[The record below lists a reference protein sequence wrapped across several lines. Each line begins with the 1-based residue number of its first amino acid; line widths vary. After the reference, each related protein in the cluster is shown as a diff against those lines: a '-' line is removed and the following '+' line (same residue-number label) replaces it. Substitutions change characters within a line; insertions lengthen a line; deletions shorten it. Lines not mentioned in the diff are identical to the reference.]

1 MKTTIDERPFEW
13 DDEKAALNWQKHHV
27 RFETAALIFRDKAHI
42 VEFDDEHSDYEDR
55 WKVIGKVDDVLF
67 VIYTERGEVTRL
79 ISARKANATERR
91 KYYAGTQ
98 NY

>member
-1 MKTTIDERPFEW
+1 MNTLIDNRLFEW
-13 DDEKAALNWQKHHV
+13 NDEKAELNWQKHRV
-27 RFETAALIFRDKAHI
+27 RFETAALVFGDEAHI

-67 VIYTERGEVTRL
+67 VIYTELGDFTRL
-79 ISARKANATERR
+79 ISARKATAPERR
-91 KYYAGTQ
+91 RYYACTQ

>member
-1 MKTTIDERPFEW
+1 MK
-13 DDEKAALNWQKHHV
+13 KQNWQKHRV
-27 RFETAALIFRDKAHI
+27 RFETATLVFYDELHI

-55 WKVIGKVDDVLF
+55 WKVIGKVDDILF
-67 VIYTERGEVTRL
+67 VIYTERGDFTRL
-79 ISARKANATERR
+79 ISARKATSTERR